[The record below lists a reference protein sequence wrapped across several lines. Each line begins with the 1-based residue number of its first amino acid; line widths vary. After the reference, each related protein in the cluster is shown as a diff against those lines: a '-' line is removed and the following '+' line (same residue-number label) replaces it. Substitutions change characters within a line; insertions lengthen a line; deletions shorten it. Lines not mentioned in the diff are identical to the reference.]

1 MLNNKQL
8 IYTVVGIILINI
20 IGTIFYKRFDLTQD
34 QRYTLSN
41 SAKKTIA
48 NVDSPIFIDVFL
60 EGDLPVEFKKLRVE
74 VKQLLKEFE
83 AFNSNIK
90 FKFVDPVNE
99 SGDAASLVKFG
110 AQPSQIEIKQ
120 NGKISVQQIFPWAI
134 ASLKVNI

>member
-60 EGDLPVEFKKLRVE
+60 HSISKSN
-74 VKQLLKEFE
+74 KQL
-83 AFNSNIK
+83 
-90 FKFVDPVNE
+90 
-99 SGDAASLVKFG
+99 
-110 AQPSQIEIKQ
+110 
-120 NGKISVQQIFPWAI
+120 
-134 ASLKVNI
+134 KVL